1 MYQTI
6 QNKDIYFIYRCLI
19 LCSDSGQA
27 KGRGDQSGISCGGA
41 RQIPDDQSDAGAL
54 PGGEEV
60 QARGGEHLLPSR

>member
-1 MYQTI
+1 M
-6 QNKDIYFIYRCLI
+6 YFINHCSI